1 MDLIVVLGT
10 FRVPVPRV
18 VLCSLLCPHF
28 SSSDIS
34 PSLEEAVTANELL
47 DSSAD
52 VSASQEDD
60 LITEKLMDNLLEEII
75 NEDQVCISSTEISS

>member
-1 MDLIVVLGT
+1 
-10 FRVPVPRV
+10 
-18 VLCSLLCPHF
+18 
-28 SSSDIS
+28 
-34 PSLEEAVTANELL
+34 VTANELL